1 MASCTANS
9 LKTVPSKQPMLIFG
23 DGFVQKPLQK
33 RVVQNEMLRMK
44 DTTNNY
50 FFLLR
55 HAEKDSLGN
64 LSATGHTRA
73 AQLPKIF
80 ENIKF
85 DRIFSTDVSRTKATA
100 MTVCEAQNVP
110 LELYKK
116 ENQKALIE
124 QLMQKKGQKILII
137 GHSNTIPTILNVL
150 KKPEKSEFQQ
160 LGDNEFNKLFYVRSK
175 AISQSDIEIFEY

>member
-1 MASCTANS
+1 
-9 LKTVPSKQPMLIFG
+9 MLIFG

-33 RVVQNEMLRMK
+33 RVIQNEILRMK
-44 DTTNNY
+44 DTTHNY

-64 LSATGHTRA
+64 LSVSGHARA

-80 ENIKF
+80 QNIKF

-100 MTVCEAQNVP
+100 MTVCEAQKVP
-110 LELYKK
+110 LELYKHQ
-116 ENQKALIE
+116 NQKALIE
-124 QLMQKKGQKILII
+124 QLMQQKGQKILIV
-137 GHSNTIPTILNVL
+137 GHSNTIPLLLNVF
-150 KKPEKSEFQQ
+150 KKVEKPDYQQ
-160 LGDNEFNKLFYVRSK
+160 LGDNEFNKMFYVRSN